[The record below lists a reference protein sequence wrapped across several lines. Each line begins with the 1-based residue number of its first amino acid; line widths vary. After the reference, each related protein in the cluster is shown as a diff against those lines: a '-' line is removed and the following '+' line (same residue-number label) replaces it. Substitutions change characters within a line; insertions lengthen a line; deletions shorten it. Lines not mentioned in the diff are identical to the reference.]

1 MPIYVYRCDSCDNEF
16 EERQSF
22 DDEPLTICPTCGNE
36 IHRVIFASPVH
47 YKSAGFATTEARGLT
62 GRRRRPNIK
71 VGLKSDLSPAE
82 QERMDG

>member
-1 MPIYVYRCDSCDNEF
+1 MPIYVYKCDSCDNEF
-16 EERQSF
+16 EEKQSF
-22 DDEPLTICPTCGNE
+22 DDEPLTTCPVCGNE
-36 IHRVIFASPVH
+36 IHRVIFAASVH
-47 YKSAGFATTEARGLT
+47 YKGAGFATTEARGLT